1 MRSAFTKLLALGAV
15 GVVAACTTVER
26 ADLTGASSPDVVA
39 LFSFT
44 AARTEIRGSYV
55 ASDWDQAKVR
65 GYVSQ
70 ACVNGAI
77 ADFTLTNR
85 SKREEFLAH
94 CTDAVREDAFGRWLI
109 ERFKNGEEVLKKPG

>member
-1 MRSAFTKLLALGAV
+1 MRSTFTCILALGAV
-15 GVVAACTTVER
+15 AAVAACTTVER

-44 AARTEIRGSYV
+44 AARTEIRGSYRTEQF
-55 ASDWDQAKVR
+55 DQTKVR

-77 ADFTLTNR
+77 ADFTESKLKTR
-85 SKREEFLAH
+85 SNFVAK
-94 CTDAVREDAFGRWLI
+94 CTDAVREDAFGRWLV
-109 ERFKNGEEVLKKPG
+109 ERFKNGEEILTKP

>member
-1 MRSAFTKLLALGAV
+1 MRSALTKLLTLGAV

-55 ASDWDQAKVR
+55 EADWDQSKVR

-70 ACVNGAI
+70 ACVNGSI

-85 SKREEFLAH
+85 SKREEFVAK
-94 CTDAVREDAFGRWLI
+94 CTDSVREDAFGRWLI
-109 ERFKNGEEVLKKPG
+109 ERFKNGEEVLKKP

>member
-15 GVVAACTTVER
+15 GVVAGCTTVDR
-26 ADLTGASSPDVVA
+26 ADLTGASGPDVVA

-55 ASDWDQAKVR
+55 EADWDQSKVR

-85 SKREEFLAH
+85 SKREEFVAK
-94 CTDAVREDAFGRWLI
+94 CTDSVREDAFGRWLI
-109 ERFKNGEEVLKKPG
+109 ERFKNGEEVLKKP

>member
-1 MRSAFTKLLALGAV
+1 MPSTIKCLLGLGAV
-15 GVVAACTTVER
+15 GIVAACTTVER

-44 AARTEIRGSYV
+44 AARTEIRGSYR
-55 ASDWDQAKVR
+55 AEHFDQAKVR

-70 ACVNGAI
+70 ACVNGSI
-77 ADFTLTNR
+77 ADFTETKLKLRQNFVA
-85 SKREEFLAH
+85 K

-109 ERFKNGEEVLKKPG
+109 EKFKNGDEILKKPG